1 MYFTYMECK
10 SAYAFKAQNIAFR
23 ENPPKRTGMH
33 QNCGFGLRKDQ
44 LFHKDFH
51 LFSRKYIIQYKL
63 CKIWEINDSDRII
76 EIPCKK
82 LGVLGTKG
90 ALEKCVGPYLYK
102 GFCMPAPGCSQ
113 LPGRGA
119 TRSRHANPFI
129 NVRPHALFRVPWAL

>member
-1 MYFTYMECK
+1 MNLMYFTYMKCK
-10 SAYAFKAQNIAFR
+10 SDHAFKAQKIAFL
-23 ENPPKRTGMH
+23 ENPRKRTGMH

-51 LFSRKYIIQYKL
+51 SFSRNHINQHKL
-63 CKIWEINDSDRII
+63 RKMGGNNDSDRII

-102 GFCMPAPGCSQ
+102 GFCMPERQGIIISNDFNDF
-113 LPGRGA
+113 L
-119 TRSRHANPFI
+119 
-129 NVRPHALFRVPWAL
+129 